1 MKQEDYLIAM
11 ASKLIAMASKL
22 IAMASKVRGFNP
34 STTRSAP
41 NATAPRAPDDSP
53 WETITDGRRN
63 VVHDWIDG
71 RWNDVKA
78 ASHKSKPD
86 ARQIQYLSDFEEP
99 ILLHSLPIHEVLPQP
114 HSWWSL
120 PRPNMWMRCFSR
132 SGRQWAKLCARSGWG
147 ETHLCR
153 TVSGDERES
162 PANQDASI
170 LICAADGK
178 HARPVETRLGRSEKR
193 W

>member
-41 NATAPRAPDDSP
+41 NATAARAPDDSP

-78 ASHKSKPD
+78 ASRGASTASLLVESSQTEHVD
-86 ARQIQYLSDFEEP
+86 AMLQQIREA
-99 ILLHSLPIHEVLPQP
+99 V
-114 HSWWSL
+114 
-120 PRPNMWMRCFSR
+120 
-132 SGRQWAKLCARSGWG
+132 G
-147 ETHLCR
+147 ETVR
-153 TVSGDERES
+153 QERV
-162 PANQDASI
+162 
-170 LICAADGK
+170 G
-178 HARPVETRLGRSEKR
+178 
-193 W
+193 